1 MAKRNQECSINGHWC
16 KERVV
21 IMYKELI
28 GKYVVVVYRPEKS
41 IVNLRTQGL
50 LLANNNEELII
61 KSTGEILKN
70 STVVIRE
77 KDVVSIE
84 KKNLKI

>member
-1 MAKRNQECSINGHWC
+1 
-16 KERVV
+16 
-21 IMYKELI
+21 MYKELV
-28 GKYVVVVYRPEKS
+28 GKYVVVVYRPESS

-70 STVVIRE
+70 STIVIRE

-84 KKNLKI
+84 KKNLKTL

>member
-1 MAKRNQECSINGHWC
+1 
-16 KERVV
+16 
-21 IMYKELI
+21 MYNDLV
-28 GKYVVVVYRPEKS
+28 GKYVIVVYRPEKS

-84 KKNLKI
+84 KKNLKKL

>member
-1 MAKRNQECSINGHWC
+1 
-16 KERVV
+16 
-21 IMYKELI
+21 MYKELVGSYI
-28 GKYVVVVYRPEKS
+28 VVVYKPENS

-77 KDVVSIE
+77 KDVVNIE
-84 KKNLKI
+84 KRI

>member
-1 MAKRNQECSINGHWC
+1 
-16 KERVV
+16 
-21 IMYKELI
+21 MYKELV

-70 STVVIRE
+70 STIVIRE

-84 KKNLKI
+84 KKNLKTL

>member
-1 MAKRNQECSINGHWC
+1 
-16 KERVV
+16 
-21 IMYKELI
+21 MYKELI
-28 GKYVVVVYRPEKS
+28 GSYIVVVYKPENS

-84 KKNLKI
+84 KRI

>member
-1 MAKRNQECSINGHWC
+1 
-16 KERVV
+16 
-21 IMYKELI
+21 MYKELV
-28 GKYVVVVYRPEKS
+28 GKYVIVVYKPENS

-84 KKNLKI
+84 KKNLKKL

>member
-1 MAKRNQECSINGHWC
+1 
-16 KERVV
+16 
-21 IMYKELI
+21 MYKELV
-28 GKYVVVVYRPEKS
+28 GKYVVVVYRPESS

-84 KKNLKI
+84 KKNLKTL

>member
-1 MAKRNQECSINGHWC
+1 
-16 KERVV
+16 
-21 IMYKELI
+21 MYKELVGSYI
-28 GKYVVVVYRPEKS
+28 VVVYEPENS

-84 KKNLKI
+84 KKNLKNL

>member
-1 MAKRNQECSINGHWC
+1 
-16 KERVV
+16 
-21 IMYKELI
+21 MYKELV
-28 GKYVVVVYRPEKS
+28 GKYVVVIYRLENS
-41 IVNLRTQGL
+41 IVNLRTEGL

-61 KSTGEILKN
+61 KSTGKILKG

-84 KKNLKI
+84 KSI

>member
-1 MAKRNQECSINGHWC
+1 
-16 KERVV
+16 
-21 IMYKELI
+21 MYKELV
-28 GKYVVVVYRPEKS
+28 GKYVIVVYRLESS
-41 IVNLRTQGL
+41 IINLRTQGL

>member
-1 MAKRNQECSINGHWC
+1 
-16 KERVV
+16 
-21 IMYKELI
+21 MYKELVGSYI
-28 GKYVVVVYRPEKS
+28 VVVYKPENS

-50 LLANNNEELII
+50 LLANNNKELII

-77 KDVVSIE
+77 KDVVKIE
-84 KKNLKI
+84 KTI